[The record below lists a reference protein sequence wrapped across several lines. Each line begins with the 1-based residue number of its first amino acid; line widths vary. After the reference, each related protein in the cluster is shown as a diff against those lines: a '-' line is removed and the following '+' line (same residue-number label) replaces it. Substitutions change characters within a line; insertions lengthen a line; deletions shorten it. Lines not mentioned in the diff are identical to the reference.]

1 MATFKAGDKVVCTDS
16 DGLNGWTQKYLTEGR
31 VYTVSEYNT
40 ARDLVSLCEVPR
52 AWLSD
57 RFRHATLA
65 DLGGHGGLTNPT
77 PDFGVPDPARGAP
90 AAPRQALP
98 DSNPKTRFGVAK
110 PPLALIPAP
119 AMLQMA
125 EAFRDG
131 AAKYGAANWRKDP
144 VSASTYVNAA
154 LRHIVAWYDGE
165 EVAPDS
171 KVHHL
176 GHAAACLAIILD
188 AQLCGTL
195 LNDRPPPA
203 PTGDIIKVLTK
214 PMS

>member
-1 MATFKAGDKVVCTDS
+1 MATFKAGDKVVCTDDFGTS
-16 DGLNGWTQKYLTEGR
+16 LVRGD
-31 VYTVSEYNT
+31 VYTVLKASEVGSMDFLT
-40 ARDLVSLCEVPR
+40 LRDGGEAEWSSV
-52 AWLSD
+52 

-65 DLGGHGGLTNPT
+65 DLGGHGGLTPVT
-77 PDFGVPDPARGAP
+77 PPEGHGDTIDPVTN
-90 AAPRQALP
+90 LP

-144 VSASTYVNAA
+144 VSASTYINAA

-165 EVAPDS
+165 EVAQDS
-171 KVHHL
+171 RVHHL

>member
-1 MATFKAGDKVVCTDS
+1 MATFKAGDKVVCID
-16 DGLNGWTQKYLTEGR
+16 
-31 VYTVSEYNT
+31 NT
-40 ARDLVSLCEVPR
+40 GDARGFFSAGAIYSVERTTPNDMLVLKGVRRLWMAE
-52 AWLSD
+52 

-65 DLGGHGGLTNPT
+65 DLGGHGGLTPVT
-77 PDFGVPDPARGAP
+77 PPEGHGDTIDPVTN
-90 AAPRQALP
+90 LP

-144 VSASTYVNAA
+144 VSASTYINAA

-165 EVAPDS
+165 EVAQDS
-171 KVHHL
+171 RVHHL